1 MGFIDIHSHILHG
14 IDDGSKSLEMSLELL
29 EMMKAEGITDVI
41 ATPHFDAR
49 YENFE
54 EHNEKVDRAYNELLN
69 STSGKELPN
78 ILLGSE
84 VYYFEGMGKSY
95 GIKNFTLS
103 DSEYILVELSARPI
117 DDTVIEDIC
126 NIYENLGLRPI
137 LAHIER
143 YAGFRGFKK
152 LLRLV
157 EDGIVLTQVNAESV
171 FNKPFKNVVKKLI
184 KRGYVTFIATDTHSV
199 DTRPPMLKR
208 ALDEIEKQFGKD
220 IKETFK
226 ENSKMFLDTI
236 KNTKREKDII

>member
-14 IDDGSKSLEMSLELL
+14 VDDGSQSLETSVKLL

-54 EHNEKVDRAYNELLN
+54 DYNEKVQKAYKELLGA
-69 STSGKELPN
+69 TCGKELPN

-95 GIKNFTLS
+95 GIKDFTLS
-103 DSEYILVELSARPI
+103 DSEYILIELSARPI
-117 DDTVIEDIC
+117 DDLVIEDIC
-126 NIYENLGLRPI
+126 DIYENLGLKPI

-152 LLRLV
+152 LLRIV
-157 EDGIVLTQVNAESV
+157 DAGVVLTQVNAESV
-171 FNKPFKNVVKKLI
+171 FNRPFKGIVKKLI
-184 KRGYVTFIATDTHSV
+184 KRGYVTFLATDTHSV
-199 DTRPPMLKR
+199 DARPPVLKQ
-208 ALDEIEKQFGKD
+208 ALCEIEKQFGKD
-220 IKETFK
+220 IKETFI
-226 ENSKMFLDTI
+226 ENSNMFLETI
-236 KNTKREKDII
+236 KNT